1 MDSRPATDCE
11 SLFSWNRGE
20 LWAEDKPP
28 FEYACDKLEAAQASH
43 PDPSAQWQLSI
54 AFCAF
59 LRSFI
64 EHSRDDA
71 LRTKTIEDLAECDL
85 DSLLALPP
93 VGDNELS
100 RRLAGQRAFLS
111 SAIDKHLSTVA
122 LEKTPDATLVAQ
134 ASIDAPGVSV
144 IIGVY
149 NTQDYAGETLESL
162 FDQDF
167 ANFEI
172 ICIDDGST
180 DDSLQVLEEFAARDP
195 RITVAHQNN
204 QGVSRARNVGTELA
218 RGQYL
223 YYMDSDDL
231 LERSALRKM
240 LDVAK
245 QNDLDVVYIDGYAFY
260 DSEDLR
266 NAYPHFEAAYDR
278 RLDYGVLDNGAD
290 LVAAL
295 YRNGDDYVPTWLA
308 MYRKSFLE
316 SNSIRFIEHVLH
328 EDNAF
333 FFVTGVLSKR
343 SGHCHEKLLR
353 RRVRSNSIMTQ
364 PTTFSNAYGYYA
376 CSLEM
381 FRAYYS
387 IDKDLSP
394 ATRSALKAFIFRTLR
409 NSAAALEKIPESE
422 WGAVFGLPEDSFSVK
437 YAALMPAAA
446 SLGRARCSAK
456 VDEFRSQLQASRK
469 SGEEKDRRIDC
480 LITERD
486 NAREELSKTKLD
498 FESQSKELAE
508 VTEQRDAALNEVA
521 RIRQSKSFKVG
532 NALMRPFIAL
542 KRGMSKR

>member
-1 MDSRPATDCE
+1 MAP
-11 SLFSWNRGE
+11 
-20 LWAEDKPP
+20 
-28 FEYACDKLEAAQASH
+28 
-43 PDPSAQWQLSI
+43 
-54 AFCAF
+54 
-59 LRSFI
+59 
-64 EHSRDDA
+64 
-71 LRTKTIEDLAECDL
+71 
-85 DSLLALPP
+85 
-93 VGDNELS
+93 
-100 RRLAGQRAFLS
+100 
-111 SAIDKHLSTVA
+111 
-122 LEKTPDATLVAQ
+122 EKTPDATLVAQ
-134 ASIDAPGVSV
+134 ASIDAPEVSV
-144 IIGVY
+144 VIGAY
-149 NTQDYAGETLESL
+149 NTQDYVGETLESL
-162 FDQDF
+162 LDQDF

-180 DDSLQVLEEFAARDP
+180 DGSLRVLEEFAARDP
-195 RITVAHQNN
+195 RITVAHQDN

-240 LDVAK
+240 FDVAK
-245 QNDLDVVYIDGYAFY
+245 QNDLDVVYIDGCAFY

-266 NAYPHFEAAYDR
+266 NAYPHFGAAYDR
-278 RLDYGVLDNGAD
+278 RLDNGAD

-316 SNSIRFIEHVLH
+316 SNSIRFVEHVLH

-353 RRVRSNSIMTQ
+353 RRVRSSSIMTQ

-381 FRAYYS
+381 FRAYFS

-394 ATRSALKAFIFRTLR
+394 ATRSALKAFIFRTPR

-469 SGEEKDRRIDC
+469 GGEEKDRRIDC

-486 NAREELSKTKLD
+486 DAREELSKTKLD
-498 FESQSKELAE
+498 FKSQSKELAE
-508 VTEQRDAALNEVA
+508 VTAQRDAALNEVA

-542 KRGMSKR
+542 KRGISKR

>member
-1 MDSRPATDCE
+1 MDSRSAIDFE
-11 SLFSWNRGE
+11 SLFNWNRGE
-20 LWAEDKPP
+20 RWAEEKSP
-28 FEYACDKLEAAQASH
+28 FEHACSKLQAAQASH
-43 PDPSAQWQLSI
+43 PDPAIQWQLSL
-54 AFCAF
+54 AFCTF
-59 LRSFI
+59 LRNFI
-64 EHSRDDA
+64 EHSRDDG
-71 LRTKTIEDLAECDL
+71 LRMKTIEDLAACDL
-85 DSLLALPP
+85 DRLLALPP
-93 VGDNELS
+93 GGDDELS
-100 RRLAGQRAFLS
+100 RRLAGQKAFLS
-111 SAIDKHLSTVA
+111 SAVDEHLSTVA
-122 LEKTPDATLVAQ
+122 LENTSDTALVAQ
-134 ASIDAPGVSV
+134 ASIDAPDVSV
-144 IIGVY
+144 IIGSY
-149 NTQDYAGETLESL
+149 NTQDYVGETLESL
-162 FDQDF
+162 LDQDF

-180 DDSLQVLEEFAARDP
+180 DDSLRVLEEFAARDS
-195 RITVAHQNN
+195 RITIVRQNN

-245 QNDLDVVYIDGYAFY
+245 QNDLDVVYIDGCAFY

-266 NAYPHFEAAYDR
+266 NTYPRFEAAYDR
-278 RLDYGVLDNGAD
+278 RLDYGILNNGAD

-316 SNSIRFIEHVLH
+316 SHSVRFIEHVLH

-353 RRVRSNSIMTQ
+353 CRVRSNSIMTQ

-381 FRAYYS
+381 FRTYFS

-437 YAALMPAAA
+437 YAALIPAAA

-469 SGEEKDRRIDC
+469 SGEEKDRQIDR
-480 LITERD
+480 LETERD
-486 NAREELSKTKLD
+486 DIREELRKTKLAL
-498 FESQSKELAE
+498 ESRLKEITA
-508 VTEQRDAALNEVA
+508 QRDAALNEVA

>member
-1 MDSRPATDCE
+1 M
-11 SLFSWNRGE
+11 
-20 LWAEDKPP
+20 
-28 FEYACDKLEAAQASH
+28 
-43 PDPSAQWQLSI
+43 
-54 AFCAF
+54 
-59 LRSFI
+59 
-64 EHSRDDA
+64 
-71 LRTKTIEDLAECDL
+71 
-85 DSLLALPP
+85 
-93 VGDNELS
+93 
-100 RRLAGQRAFLS
+100 
-111 SAIDKHLSTVA
+111 A

-134 ASIDAPGVSV
+134 ASIDAPEVSV
-144 IIGVY
+144 IIGAY
-149 NTQDYAGETLESL
+149 NTQDYVGETLESL

-180 DDSLQVLEEFAARDP
+180 DGSLRVLEEFAARDP
-195 RITVAHQNN
+195 RITVAHQDN

-245 QNDLDVVYIDGYAFY
+245 QNDLDVVYIDGCAFY

-278 RLDYGVLDNGAD
+278 CLDYGVLDNGAD

-333 FFVTGVLSKR
+333 FFATGVLSKR

-381 FRAYYS
+381 FRAYFS

-409 NSAAALEKIPESE
+409 NSTAALEKIPESE

-437 YAALMPAAA
+437 YAALMPAVA

-469 SGEEKDRRIDC
+469 SGEEKDHRIDC

>member
-1 MDSRPATDCE
+1 MDSRSAIDFE
-11 SLFSWNRGE
+11 SLFNWNRGE
-20 LWAEDKPP
+20 RWAEEKSP
-28 FEYACDKLEAAQASH
+28 FEHACSKLQAAQASH
-43 PDPSAQWQLSI
+43 PDPAIQWQLSL
-54 AFCAF
+54 AFCTF
-59 LRSFI
+59 LRNFI
-64 EHSRDDA
+64 EHSRDDG
-71 LRTKTIEDLAECDL
+71 LRMKTIEDLAACDL
-85 DSLLALPP
+85 DRLLALPP
-93 VGDNELS
+93 GGDDELS
-100 RRLAGQRAFLS
+100 RRLAGQKAFLS
-111 SAIDKHLSTVA
+111 SAVDEHLSTVA
-122 LEKTPDATLVAQ
+122 LENTSDTALVAQ
-134 ASIDAPGVSV
+134 ASIDAPDVSV
-144 IIGVY
+144 IIGSY
-149 NTQDYAGETLESL
+149 NTQDYVGETLESL
-162 FDQDF
+162 LDQDF

-180 DDSLQVLEEFAARDP
+180 DDSLRVLEEFAARDS
-195 RITVAHQNN
+195 RITIVRQNN

-245 QNDLDVVYIDGYAFY
+245 QNDLDVVYIDGCAFY

-266 NAYPHFEAAYDR
+266 NTYPRFEAAYDR
-278 RLDYGVLDNGAD
+278 RLDYGILNNGAD

-316 SNSIRFIEHVLH
+316 SHSVRFIEHVLH

-381 FRAYYS
+381 FCTYFS

-437 YAALMPAAA
+437 YAALIPAAA

-469 SGEEKDRRIDC
+469 SGEEKDRQIDR
-480 LITERD
+480 LETERD
-486 NAREELSKTKLD
+486 DIREELRKTKLAL
-498 FESQSKELAE
+498 ESRLKEITA
-508 VTEQRDAALNEVA
+508 QRDAALNEVA